1 MKDNNMNN
9 LFTDQQMFGG
19 YLLKEPELIIQKE
32 KLNSTLKSDRNM
44 VYTIFKNFFLINYV
58 HMLRVVD
65 KRLENSERRCVTFYL
80 ETRGNITLHS
90 NWHFF

>member
-19 YLLKEPELIIQKE
+19 YLLKEPELILQKE

-44 VYTIFKNFFLINYV
+44 VYTFKSIYGISFKNFF
-58 HMLRVVD
+58 H
-65 KRLENSERRCVTFYL
+65 
-80 ETRGNITLHS
+80 
-90 NWHFF
+90 